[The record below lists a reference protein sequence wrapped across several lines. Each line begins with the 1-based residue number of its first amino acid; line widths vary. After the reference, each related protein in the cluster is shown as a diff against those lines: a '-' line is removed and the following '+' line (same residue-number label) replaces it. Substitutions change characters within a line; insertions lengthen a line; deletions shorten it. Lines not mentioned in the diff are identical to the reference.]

1 MLAHIA
7 EQLRGQYEKALFVN
21 QLRTSSLGI
30 RVRKLG
36 IVKIRDPGIG
46 LQAVDVIGDVSDIND
61 KEDAEDITL
70 EVPAVDRIAQV
81 FGCSPDGFEELLFCC
96 MLVAM

>member
-1 MLAHIA
+1 M
-7 EQLRGQYEKALFVN
+7 KSPFVN

-46 LQAVDVIGDVSDIND
+46 LQAVDVIGDVFRYKTI